1 MTSQLIGLELGP
13 DGFAI
18 ILEREDGEIVKMTS
32 AEVMEYARLGDAAAI
47 LLAHDALGWAEQ
59 NAIEI
64 DTVYRKWRAAHVCGL
79 IDRKQSSTTI
89 KAVIE
94 HSDQFAGHQ
103 RNLGHSAHL
112 KRCAQGLHAAV
123 TYTMEHIDQ

>member
-18 ILEREDGEIVKMTS
+18 ILEREDGETVKMTS
-32 AEVMEYARLGDAAAI
+32 GEVMEFAAAAAAMAI

-64 DTVYRKWRAAHVCGL
+64 DTRYRQWRAQHVCSL
-79 IDRKQSSTTI
+79 IDRKQSAATI

-94 HSDQFAGHQ
+94 HSDQFSAHQ